1 MKFVGTA
8 VGMTDERNRRKAS
21 ITVKEVEALAKRPGR
36 HSIGSGLILVVR
48 ESGAASWIA
57 RVRSPDGRRK
67 DIGLGRFPEVS
78 LKEASTKAAEHRKV
92 SRDGVDPVARKR
104 ELKRVMPTF
113 EKAAE
118 TVFAERENGF
128 RNKKHGAQWIGTL
141 REFVIPAIGSM
152 PVDQVDGPTVV
163 RVLKPIWLKVPE
175 TARRVLQRVATVI
188 AWAAAHGYRDHELP
202 VRAIRM
208 GLPPQPAK
216 KPKHHAAVSVEAAS
230 EAFQKLTGGEGVARD
245 CLRFIILTA
254 ARSNEARG
262 AKWSEI
268 DFESKTWTVPPER
281 MKAGEEHIVPL
292 SEPAI
297 ALLRSLPRI
306 APNEDFLFPG
316 IRRGRSIVDAAVS
329 KSMRIAL
336 PTGTVHGWRST
347 FRDWAAERTSFPGE
361 VAEAALAH
369 TVRNKVEAAYRR
381 TKYLE
386 QRRTLMTRWAEF
398 LAGDEGKVVQ
408 LRAG

>member
-1 MKFVGTA
+1 MSS
-8 VGMTDERNRRKAS
+8 ERNRRRAS
-21 ITVKEVEALAKRPGR
+21 ITVKEVEALAKKPGR

-78 LKEASTKAAEHRKV
+78 LKEAGARASEHRKV
-92 SRDGVDPVARKR
+92 SRDGADPVARKR
-104 ELKRVMPTF
+104 ELQRVMPTF

-118 TVFAERENGF
+118 EYYSGRKAGF

-141 REFVIPAIGSM
+141 REFVFPVIGSM
-152 PVDQVDGPTVV
+152 PVDKVDGPTVI
-163 RVLKPIWLKVPE
+163 RVLNPIWLKVPE
-175 TARRVLQRVATVI
+175 TARRVLQRIATVI
-188 AWAAAHGYRDHELP
+188 AWAAAHGHRDHELP
-202 VRAIRM
+202 VRSIRT
-208 GLPPQPAK
+208 GLPRQPEK
-216 KPKHHAAVSVEAAS
+216 KPKHHAAVPVEDAPA
-230 EAFQKLTGGEGVARD
+230 AFQKLEGDHGVARN
-245 CLRFIILTA
+245 CLRFIVLSA

-268 DFESKTWTVPPER
+268 DLEAKTWTVPADR
-281 MKAGEEHIVPL
+281 MKAGEEHVVPL
-292 SEPAI
+292 SEPAV
-297 ALLRSLPRI
+297 ALLKSLPRV

-316 IRRGRSIVDAAVS
+316 IRRGRAIVDAAVS

-336 PTGTVHGWRST
+336 PNGTVHGWRST

-398 LAGDEGKVVQ
+398 LEAKEAAVVQ
-408 LRAG
+408 LRA